1 MSNANDYSKAIANLY
16 NRMRIEVKNDD
27 NFYVSELFELLNIL
41 GHKFSSDKDECL
53 KFGKLN
59 CDEWIIKD
67 IIE

>member
-1 MSNANDYSKAIANLY
+1 
-16 NRMRIEVKNDD
+16 MRIEFKNDD

-53 KFGKLN
+53 KCGISYLDIKDELVKFGKLN
-59 CDEWIIKD
+59 CDEWIIKG